1 MNPSTAPIIKDLVL
15 LGGGHSHVAVLKR
28 FGMKPLAGV
37 RITMICRDVQ
47 TPYSG
52 MLPGHVAGHY
62 RHDEM
67 HIDLAVL
74 SRFAGA
80 RLYRSAVTGLDLKRR
95 LVLCDNRPPV
105 PFDVISINT
114 GATPDMSAVPG
125 AAENAVPVKP
135 IGEFIERWD
144 ALCRRAAAHDG
155 PLRIAVV
162 GAGAGGVEILLAI
175 RHALAGSAGGGCD
188 AGFQLFA
195 ASPEILPEF
204 GHRVRRAF
212 RKILAAR
219 GVAVHAGDPVVE
231 VTPGRLRTAAG
242 RTFEADEI
250 LWVTGARAPSWPA
263 EAGLDVDGN
272 GFIRV
277 ADTLQSTS
285 HPGVFAAGDVAAV
298 VDHPRPKSGVFAV
311 RQGRPLARNL
321 RRALLGEPPVAFRP
335 QSRFLSLI
343 STGDRHAV
351 ASRGPWTFAG
361 RFAWTWK
368 DWIDRRFMDR
378 YNRLPDMPEAPA
390 ADLPP
395 GLADPGTIADL
406 SAEAMRCGGCGAKV
420 GASVLSR
427 VMARLAPV
435 SRDDVVIGLG
445 QSDDAAVVEPP
456 SGELMVH
463 TVDSFRAMIDDPY
476 LFGRIA
482 ANHAL
487 GDIYAMA
494 ASPQTALAVA
504 TVPFGPEHKTE
515 DLLTQMM
522 TGAVEVLDAAGC
534 ALVGGHTGEGSEL
547 SLGFAVNGLVA
558 RERIASKDGLRPGD
572 VLVLTKPLGTG
583 TLLAAD
589 MRGKARGR
597 WVSAAIEHMMQS
609 SRAAA
614 ECLFEH
620 GAGAATDVT
629 GFGLLGHLAGLVEA
643 SEVDAEIDLDAV
655 PLLDGAE
662 ETMRIGIE
670 STLQPENMRL
680 SVHVANHEEVCGD
693 RRYQL
698 IYDPQ
703 TAGGIVA
710 GVPAD
715 RADACVV
722 ALRERGYGVATR
734 IGSVHARSGQPSR
747 IRVVAGRP
755 EVSAARKREQLLREM

>member
-1 MNPSTAPIIKDLVL
+1 MTPSTAPIIKDLVL
-15 LGGGHSHVAVLKR
+15 LGGGHSHVAVLRR
-28 FGMKPLAGV
+28 FGMTPLAGV

-80 RLYRSAVTGLDLKRR
+80 RLYRSAVTGLDLERR

-105 PFDVISINT
+105 SFDVLSINT

-125 AAENAVPVKP
+125 AAEAAVPVKP
-135 IGEFIERWD
+135 IGEFIERWN
-144 ALCRRAAAHDG
+144 ALRRRAAAHDG

-175 RHALAGSAGGGCD
+175 RHALAGGAGCD
-188 AGFQLFA
+188 ASFRLFA
-195 ASPEILPEF
+195 ASSEILPGF
-204 GHRVRRAF
+204 GRRVRRAF
-212 RKILAAR
+212 RGILAER
-219 GVAVHAGDPVVE
+219 DVAVHAGDPVVE
-231 VTPGRLRTAAG
+231 AAPGRLTTAAG
-242 RTFEADEI
+242 RTFESDEI
-250 LWVTGARAPSWPA
+250 LWVTGVRAPSWPA
-263 EAGLDVDGN
+263 EAGLDVDAD
-272 GFIRV
+272 GFIKV

-321 RRALLGEPPVAFRP
+321 RRALLGRAPVPFRP

-343 STGDRHAV
+343 STGDKYAV
-351 ASRGPWTFAG
+351 ASRGPWTFSG
-361 RFAWTWK
+361 RLVWTWK
-368 DWIDRRFMDR
+368 DRIDRRFMDR
-378 YNRLPDMPEAPA
+378 YNRLPDMPEPPA
-390 ADLPP
+390 ADLPA
-395 GLADPGTIADL
+395 GLADPGTLADL

-420 GASVLSR
+420 GAPVLAR

-456 SGELMVH
+456 SGQLMVH

-476 LFGRIA
+476 LFGKIA

-494 ASPQTALAVA
+494 AAPQTALAVA
-504 TVPFGPEHKTE
+504 TVPFGPERKTE

-558 RERIASKDGLRPGD
+558 RERVAGKDGLRPGD

-597 WVSAAIEHMMQS
+597 WVSAAIEHMVQS

-614 ECLFEH
+614 DCLFEH

-643 SEVDAEIDLDAV
+643 SGVDAEIDLDAV
-655 PLLDGAE
+655 PFLDGAE
-662 ETMRIGIE
+662 ETMRMGIE

-680 SVHVANHEEVCGD
+680 SRHVANHEEVRGD
-693 RRYQL
+693 RRYRL

-715 RADACVV
+715 RADACVA
-722 ALRERGYGVATR
+722 ALGERGYGAAAR
-734 IGSVHARSGQPSR
+734 IGSVHAWSGQPAR
-747 IRVVAGRP
+747 IRVAPARP
-755 EVSAARKREQLLREM
+755 ESPAAMPAP

>member
-1 MNPSTAPIIKDLVL
+1 MNPSTAPIVKDLVL

-37 RITMICRDVQ
+37 RITMICRDVL

-80 RLYRSAVTGLDLKRR
+80 RLYRSAVTGLDLERR

-114 GATPDMSAVPG
+114 GATPDMSAVSG
-125 AAENAVPVKP
+125 AAETAVPVKP
-135 IGEFIERWD
+135 IGGFIERWND
-144 ALCRRAAAHDG
+144 LRRRATAHDG

-175 RHALAGSAGGGCD
+175 RHALAGAAGCD
-188 AGFQLFA
+188 TSFRLLS

-204 GHRVRRAF
+204 GRRVQRAF
-212 RKILAAR
+212 RRILAVR
-219 GVAVHAGDPVVE
+219 GVAVHAGDPVIE
-231 VTPGRLRTAAG
+231 VTPGRLHTAAG
-242 RTFEADEI
+242 QTFEADEI
-250 LWVTGARAPSWPA
+250 LWVTGARAPLWPA
-263 EAGLDVDGN
+263 KAGLDVDDN

-277 ADTLQSTS
+277 TDTLQSTS
-285 HPGVFAAGDVAAV
+285 HPGVFAAGDIAAV

-321 RRALLGEPPVAFRP
+321 RRALLGRPPVPFRP
-335 QSRFLSLI
+335 QSRFLSLV
-343 STGDRHAV
+343 STGDRYAV

-361 RFAWTWK
+361 RLVWTWK

-378 YNRLPDMPEAPA
+378 YNRLPDMPETPA

-395 GLADPGTIADL
+395 GLADPRTLADL

-420 GASVLSR
+420 GASVLGR

-435 SRDDVVIGLG
+435 SRDDVVIGLS
-445 QSDDAAVVEPP
+445 QSDDAAVVDPP
-456 SGELMVH
+456 SGQFMVH

-515 DLLTQMM
+515 DLLAQMM
-522 TGAVEVLDAAGC
+522 TGAVEVLNAAGC
-534 ALVGGHTGEGSEL
+534 ALVGGHTGEGCEL

-558 RERIASKDGLRPGD
+558 RERVACKDGLRPGD

-597 WVSAAIEHMMQS
+597 WISAAIDHMMQS

-620 GAGAATDVT
+620 GADAATDVT

-643 SEVDAEIDLDAV
+643 SAVDAEIDLDMV

-662 ETMRIGIE
+662 ETMRMGIE

-680 SVHVANHEEVCGD
+680 GRHVANHEDVRGD
-693 RRYQL
+693 CRYPL

-710 GVPAD
+710 GIPAD
-715 RADACVV
+715 RADACIA
-722 ALRERGYGVATR
+722 ALRERGYGAATR
-734 IGSVHARSGQPSR
+734 IGAVHGQSGHPAR
-747 IRVVAGRP
+747 IRIVVGP
-755 EVSAARKREQLLREM
+755 LESSAPTPVP

>member
-1 MNPSTAPIIKDLVL
+1 MTPSSAPIVKDLVL
-15 LGGGHSHVAVLKR
+15 LGGGHSHVAVLRR

-37 RITMICRDVQ
+37 RITMICRDAQ

-62 RHDEM
+62 GHDEM

-80 RLYRSAVTGLDLKRR
+80 RLYRSAVTGLDLERK

-105 PFDVISINT
+105 PFDVLSINT
-114 GATPDMSAVPG
+114 GAAPDMSAVPG
-125 AAENAVPVKP
+125 AAEAAVPVKP
-135 IGEFIERWD
+135 IGEFVARWN
-144 ALCRRAAAHDG
+144 ALRRRAAAHDG

-162 GAGAGGVEILLAI
+162 GAGAGGIEILLAI
-175 RHALAGSAGGGCD
+175 RHALAGAPGGAGCD
-188 AGFQLFA
+188 ASFRLFA

-204 GHRVRRAF
+204 GRPVQRAF
-212 RKILAAR
+212 RRILAAR

-231 VTPGRLRTAAG
+231 AAPGRLTTAAG
-242 RTFEADEI
+242 QTFEADEI
-250 LWVTGARAPSWPA
+250 LWVTGVRAPSWPA

-272 GFIRV
+272 GFIEV

-298 VDHPRPKSGVFAV
+298 VGHPRPKSGVFAV

-321 RRALLGEPPVAFRP
+321 RRALLGRPPVPFRP

-343 STGDRHAV
+343 SAGGRYAV
-351 ASRGPWTFAG
+351 ASRGPWTFSG
-361 RFAWTWK
+361 RLAWTWK
-368 DWIDRRFMDR
+368 DRIDRRFMDR
-378 YNRLPDMPEAPA
+378 YNRLPEMPEAPA
-390 ADLPP
+390 AELPP
-395 GLADPGTIADL
+395 GLADPETLADL

-420 GASVLSR
+420 GAPVLGR

-435 SRDDVVIGLG
+435 ARDDVVIGLG

-456 SGELMVH
+456 PGRLMVH

-476 LFGRIA
+476 LFGKIA

-504 TVPFGPEHKTE
+504 TVPFGPERKTE

-522 TGAVEVLDAAGC
+522 TGAVEVLDEAGC

-558 RERIASKDGLRPGD
+558 RERVAGKDGLRPGD

-614 ECLFEH
+614 DCLFEH
-620 GAGAATDVT
+620 GARAATDVT

-643 SEVDAEIDLDAV
+643 SEVDAGIDLDAV

-662 ETMRIGIE
+662 ETMRMGIE

-680 SVHVANHEEVCGD
+680 SRHVANHDEVRGD
-693 RRYQL
+693 RRYPL
-698 IYDPQ
+698 LYDPQ

-715 RADACVV
+715 RADACVA
-722 ALRERGYGVATR
+722 ALRERGYGAAAR
-734 IGSVHARSGQPSR
+734 IGSVRAGSGHAAR
-747 IRVVAGRP
+747 IRIAAGRP
-755 EVSAARKREQLLREM
+755 ECAAAAPVP